1 MRNFVRDT
9 LALQDCM
16 IREELTAN
24 EYILLMAIYR
34 IWNDRRFPD
43 GPLAIGLNQLLSFTS
58 FNGSRR
64 DNTLR
69 ETRDKLVA
77 RGLLKVEKGAKGESK
92 ATYEII
98 WDAVLGQ
105 DQGGEAS
112 EPEDTASPEDAP
124 EGAPEDAAQSAP
136 ETASQ
141 SAAQSAYKK
150 CAYYVNVNQ
159 KRDGE
164 HTRLFGYSQDA
175 RAREADGA
183 EKAELSTGLSTDG
196 EAIATDNAWKYST
209 RARCAIAQRLL
220 NAGDRTLKR
229 RMVVTD
235 EGDVIDG
242 SDLFDT
248 LVTAMAAGISPGR
261 CLALLGQSRETW
273 EWELLLMDEA
283 RNRGCAP
290 PAWLERLRSLG
301 DCIPAGR
308 DGPWQ

>member
-1 MRNFVRDT
+1 MRNYIRDSR
-9 LALQDCM
+9 ALHACM
-16 IREELTAN
+16 IREDLSGNEFILLTALFML
-24 EYILLMAIYR
+24 Y
-34 IWNDRRFPD
+34 NDRHFPE
-43 GPLAIGLNQLLSFTS
+43 GPISVGINQLLAYTNFT
-58 FNGSRR
+58 GSTR
-64 DNTLR
+64 DDTLR
-69 ETRDKLVA
+69 ITRKKLEE
-77 RGLLKVEKGAKGESK
+77 RGLIRVTPGVAHVSK
-92 ATYEII
+92 ASYEII
-98 WDAVLGQ
+98 WSAVYGTDDQEAEAPAEDDAQ
-105 DQGGEAS
+105 DAPQDGPKDAPKN
-112 EPEDTASPEDAP
+112 PEDFRAESR
-124 EGAPEDAAQSAP
+124 GN
-136 ETASQ
+136 
-141 SAAQSAYKK
+141 
-150 CAYYVNVNQ
+150 YVNVNQ

-164 HTRLFGYSQDA
+164 HTRLFGCSQDA

-183 EKAELSTGLSTDG
+183 KKAELSTGLSTDG

-209 RARCAIAQRLL
+209 RARCAVAQRLL

-261 CLALLGQSRETW
+261 CLALLGRSRETW

-308 DGPWQ
+308 DGPWR